1 MAEKKL
7 AGTKILMVIAP
18 EQFRDEELLEPRA
31 IFVEL
36 GAEVVVAS
44 TRLGPSKGM
53 LGAVYE
59 PEALLKEIEGKAFH
73 AIVVV
78 GGMGS
83 PGHLWDCSELH
94 LLLNQMNQDEKVIAA
109 ICLSGAALAKSG
121 VLKGKAATVWP
132 MPESLSALE
141 QGQARYLDQ
150 PVVADGRIVT
160 ANGPEAAREF
170 ANAIAAKLSGKL
182 STV

>member
-1 MAEKKL
+1 MAEKRL

-18 EQFRDEELLEPRA
+18 EQFRDEELLVPRA

-59 PEALLKEIEGKAFH
+59 PEALLKEIDGKAFN

-83 PGHLWDCSELH
+83 PEHLWDCAELH
-94 LLLNQMNQDEKVIAA
+94 GLLKQMDQDEKIIAA

-121 VLKGKAATVWP
+121 VLKDKEATVWP
-132 MPESLSALE
+132 MPESLSALA
-141 QGQARYLDQ
+141 QGKARYRDQ
-150 PVVADGRIVT
+150 PVVSDSRIVT
-160 ANGPEAAREF
+160 ANGPDAAAEF
-170 ANAIAAKLSGKL
+170 ANAIAAKVSGKL
-182 STV
+182 SKV